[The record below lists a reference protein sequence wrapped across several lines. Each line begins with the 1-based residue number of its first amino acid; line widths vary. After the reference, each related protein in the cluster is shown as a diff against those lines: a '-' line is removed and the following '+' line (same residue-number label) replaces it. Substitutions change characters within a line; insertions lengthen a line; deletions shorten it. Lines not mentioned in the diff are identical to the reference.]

1 MRNKILK
8 RKEVLKHP
16 CVLSPP
22 WNLVPPLGAHIPPP
36 PLLLSLSEF
45 YIVLQPPPFY
55 FFSLPTLILRHY
67 GKVLVVKK
75 KSVMGM
81 HRVLQSP
88 VRVGFVRWDYL
99 ALGFYL
105 SPSRLGCTLARVFSL
120 CPFICP
126 HPILTAFYERSENI
140 IY

>member
-1 MRNKILK
+1 MPYFFFFLQPEYSLPSEAAKLVRWVLRNKILK

-22 WNLVPPLGAHIPPP
+22 WNLVPRLGAHIPPP

-67 GKVLVVKK
+67 GKVLVGKK
-75 KSVMGM
+75 KVS
-81 HRVLQSP
+81 
-88 VRVGFVRWDYL
+88 WE
-99 ALGFYL
+99 
-105 SPSRLGCTLARVFSL
+105 CTESSKAR
-120 CPFICP
+120 C
-126 HPILTAFYERSENI
+126 R
-140 IY
+140 